1 MLANLQLGPP
11 CRSRIASRRHF
22 GSIPIPWGDR
32 KGHAVR
38 FAQRATANVLAP
50 DSREEIG
57 RTAARANPSVA
68 KIERLQE
75 RVILG
80 ALGPRKAH
88 WIVFTVEHSIKVVRV
103 LSQLSARRAKPR
115 SLEDTSMPTD
125 GNRIRT
131 RAQATD
137 RASGSN

>member
-1 MLANLQLGPP
+1 MPAKLRLGPP
-11 CRSRIASRRHF
+11 CCSRIVSRRHF
-22 GSIPIPWGDR
+22 ASVPIPWGEP

-38 FAQRATANVLAP
+38 FAQTATAKLRAP
-50 DSREEIG
+50 DSRVEIG